1 MADERIDSMPMVDG
15 ETGVEH
21 RIAHTKF
28 VEHRAGGIYPAL
40 CGETVR
46 PGVDGETAV
55 CAACD
60 AIWRGVPPQPA
71 IPRPR
76 RSRRG
81 HGRHRREDMA
91 GPWVRLERV

>member
-21 RIAHTKF
+21 RIAHAKF
-28 VEHRAGGIYPAL
+28 VAHRADGVYPAL
-40 CGETVR
+40 CGATVW

-60 AIWRGVPPQPA
+60 AIWRRVPPGPA

-76 RSRRG
+76 RRG
-81 HGRHRREDMA
+81 RGRGRHHREDMV